1 MKKGARIIMG
11 LFIVFL
17 VCAAAVSGDEK
28 TVNLESVVIQS
39 FDNPD
44 TDTWMAVGS
53 KFSTSGFPKVAYAK
67 AWPLA
72 LYGNNAEGKDY
83 RALGV
88 YGKFDRKEYNWIDIV
103 PVKKDKDGNNAPAL
117 LPLPGR
123 VKMLD
128 LWVWGSSYNYYL
140 EAYIQ
145 DYQGVVHIIPMGD
158 LNYEGWRNLRINIP
172 DNIPQSQRYLPKRE
186 ALSLVKFRLWTRP
199 TEKVDGFQIYFDQ
212 LKVLT
217 DTFETLYDGNN
228 LADPKNV
235 EDIWQTSKEGK

>member
-1 MKKGARIIMG
+1 MNKGARVILS

-17 VCAAAVSGDEK
+17 TCAAMVTADEK

-53 KFSTSGFPKVAYAK
+53 KFSTTGFPKVAYAK
-67 AWPLA
+67 AWPTA
-72 LYGNNAEGKDY
+72 LFGSNADNKDL
-83 RALGV
+83 RSLGV
-88 YGKFDRKEYNWIDIV
+88 SGKFDRREYNWIDLI
-103 PVKKDKDGNNAPAL
+103 PVKKNANGEMASSP

-128 LWVWGSSYNYYL
+128 MWVWGSNYNYYL
-140 EAYIQ
+140 EAYLQ
-145 DYQGVVHIIPMGD
+145 DFQGVVHIIPMGD
-158 LNYEGWRNLRINIP
+158 LNFEGWRNLRIYVP

-186 ALSLVKFRLWTRP
+186 TLSLVKIRLWTRP

-212 LKVLT
+212 IKVLT
-217 DTFETLYDGNN
+217 DTFETLYDGDN
-228 LADPKNV
+228 LADPKTVNQ
-235 EDIWQTSKEGK
+235 IWENKEGK